1 MATLTK
7 ETSAVQDIILAWAFE
22 NVDDWH
28 DGLIDHIT
36 ETRIDSC
43 YEEARQL
50 LVDNGHT
57 SIPATKEDTISL
69 ASTSGYLLTMAQK
82 GEIETDSPKV
92 EELSESE

>member
-28 DGLIDHIT
+28 DGLIDHMAG
-36 ETRIDSC
+36 TRLDSC

-82 GEIETDSPKV
+82 GQIETDSPTV
-92 EELSESE
+92 EELSEPE

>member
-22 NVDDWH
+22 NVADWH
-28 DGLIDHIT
+28 DGLINHMAGS
-36 ETRIDSC
+36 RLDSC

-82 GEIETDSPKV
+82 AANAPASP
-92 EELSESE
+92 E

>member
-1 MATLTK
+1 MTMATLTK
-7 ETSAVQDIILAWAFE
+7 NTSAVQDIILAWAFE
-22 NVDDWH
+22 NVADWH
-28 DGLIDHIT
+28 DGLIDHMAS
-36 ETRIDSC
+36 TRLDDC

-82 GEIETDSPKV
+82 AANAPEAPA
-92 EELSESE
+92 

>member
-28 DGLIDHIT
+28 DGLINHMT
-36 ETRIDSC
+36 GSRLDSC

-57 SIPATKEDTISL
+57 SIPASKEDTISL

-82 GEIETDSPKV
+82 AANAPASP
-92 EELSESE
+92 E

>member
-7 ETSAVQDIILAWAFE
+7 ETTAVQDIILAWAFE
-22 NVDDWH
+22 NVADWH
-28 DGLIDHIT
+28 DGLINDMAT
-36 ETRIDSC
+36 SRLDSC

-82 GEIETDSPKV
+82 ADNAPASP
-92 EELSESE
+92 E